1 MGRKSMKCVGGKE
14 RCQQEMP
21 LLTCVSYLG
30 VSQALPPPAPSAFI
44 YLFFLSFFTSRGPA
58 GAGSPFPI
66 FTNERLKL
74 RSVK

>member
-44 YLFFLSFFTSRGPA
+44 YFFFCHFSLP
-58 GAGSPFPI
+58 GALLELGLLSPF
-66 FTNERLKL
+66 LQMKD
-74 RSVK
+74 